1 MGITREIVLM
11 ELRSI
16 KRVLDLSLVTT
27 FLVKMCLVRKSKV
40 IVFVDCGIRQQ
51 LIGPRGQPLRSLSF
65 GRRSHTLGLVTI
77 DVRLPYA

>member
-1 MGITREIVLM
+1 M